1 MGKTGPLW
9 RNIALCE
16 LCFFTSSHE
25 FISSPDVSKLRRSCD
40 HVGYGDRKT
49 INVKAV
55 CTCERHE
62 TTSSDNCDIVMIVV
76 GISHQLLWNCCG
88 QTVCHKVFNCKQSTL
103 ESV

>member
-1 MGKTGPLW
+1 MRYVNCAFLPL
-9 RNIALCE
+9 RTNLYLVVPMFQNIASLE
-16 LCFFTSSHE
+16 R
-25 FISSPDVSKLRRSCD
+25 P

-49 INVKAV
+49 SNVKAV

-88 QTVCHKVFNCKQSTL
+88 QTVCHK

>member
-1 MGKTGPLW
+1 MHYVNCAFLPL
-9 RNIALCE
+9 RTNLYLVPMFQNCAARATML
-16 LCFFTSSHE
+16 
-25 FISSPDVSKLRRSCD
+25 DM
-40 HVGYGDRKT
+40 
-49 INVKAV
+49 VKAV

>member
-25 FISSPDVSKLRRSCD
+25 FISSPDVSKLRRSSD

-55 CTCERHE
+55 CNNNNNNNNNNTLYLERVARN
-62 TTSSDNCDIVMIVV
+62 SCN
-76 GISHQLLWNCCG
+76 N
-88 QTVCHKVFNCKQSTL
+88 
-103 ESV
+103 